1 MKFIYAFV
9 VGGMLC
15 TIAQI
20 LIDKTKLSPARIM
33 VSYVVVGVILTGVGI
48 YEPLVKLAG
57 AGATVPI
64 MGFGYSLAKGAQKMV
79 SEKGWLGVFT
89 GSFTAGAGGIA
100 AAVLFALFFSLVF
113 KPSDK
118 R

>member
-79 SEKGWLGVFT
+79 SEKGWLGVLGGGVSGT
-89 GSFTAGAGGIA
+89 GTGIA
-100 AAVLFALFFSLVF
+100 AAIVFGFVCAVLS
-113 KPSDK
+113 KPRAK
-118 R
+118 